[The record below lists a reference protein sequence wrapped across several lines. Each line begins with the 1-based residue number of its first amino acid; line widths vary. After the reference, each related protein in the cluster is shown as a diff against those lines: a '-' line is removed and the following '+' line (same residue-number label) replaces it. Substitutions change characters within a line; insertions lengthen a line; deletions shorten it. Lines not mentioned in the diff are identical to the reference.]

1 MRDIL
6 IAPSLLSA
14 DFSNMAGGV
23 NRIQDSRADWVHL
36 DVMDGS
42 FVPVITF
49 GSKMISDLR
58 QLTKLPFDVHL
69 MVQHPETFIDTYI
82 DAGADHITIHAEA
95 AVHLH
100 RILSYI
106 KDRKIKSGISIVPST
121 PVNQIEEILPLV
133 DIILIMT
140 VNPGF
145 GGQKLLHSCLK
156 KVNILNELKIKNRFE
171 YLVEVDGGIN
181 QSTAARAVESGA
193 DVLVI
198 GSAFFNSSNSKKLV
212 QQLRAVR
219 INPGGT

>member
-156 KVNILNELKIKNRFE
+156 KVNILNELKIAPDREQNN
-171 YLVEVDGGIN
+171 D
-181 QSTAARAVESGA
+181 
-193 DVLVI
+193 
-198 GSAFFNSSNSKKLV
+198 
-212 QQLRAVR
+212 
-219 INPGGT
+219 